1 MILAKT
7 PLIVTKQVLSFNV
20 LLLIMSSRIFPGIL
34 KRDMG
39 LKLLISVGA
48 PFLNTGLTCES
59 FQFVGKTVSSIL
71 FLKTGSRLWIDDSPR
86 SLRSLGETRSGPVAL
101 LGFDDFS
108 IFFFTSFQFNSMSHL
123 VGVTL
128 VT

>member
-1 MILAKT
+1 M
-7 PLIVTKQVLSFNV
+7 

-48 PFLNTGLTCES
+48 PFLNTGLTRES
-59 FQFVGKTVSSIL
+59 FQFVGKTASSIL
-71 FLKTGSRLWIDDSPR
+71 FLKTGSRLWIEDSPR

-101 LGFDDFS
+101 FGFDDFS
-108 IFFFTSFQFNSMSHL
+108 IFFFTSSQFNSMSHL